1 MGDTR
6 SGSSSRAAGAAP
18 DSAVGLE
25 TLEKRVAAY
34 RARAVAYARALRK
47 PPFRPETV
55 HRLRT
60 HLRRLQAYAEF
71 LDRPRTAK
79 RLARCV
85 SGLSRLRALSV
96 FHQYL
101 RSLGAPA
108 GDLDRVRE
116 ALREEEEMVAGEAR
130 LEGVRSV
137 LAGTTMARLRRPRR
151 FLASRLASLGGD
163 HADRLSEALQELSA
177 EPTRKELH
185 RLRLVVKS
193 IRYQEE
199 AALETG
205 WGRPQRVAAL
215 KQLQKVLGGY
225 CDRDQFRRLA
235 KTLGLASREGLK
247 KEYRRYWKRAQA
259 AVRRLGP
266 PAARVIRRR

>member
-6 SGSSSRAAGAAP
+6 SGSSSRAAGASP
-18 DSAVGLE
+18 DSAARLE
-25 TLEKRVAAY
+25 TLEKRVTAY
-34 RARAVAYARALRK
+34 RSRTVAYARALRK

-71 LDRPRTAK
+71 LDHPKTAK

-85 SGLSRLRALSV
+85 SGLSRLRTLHV
-96 FHQYL
+96 FHRHL
-101 RSLGAPA
+101 RSLGAPP
-108 GDLDRVRE
+108 GDVRRVRE
-116 ALREEEEMVAGEAR
+116 AVRGEERAVAGEDR
-130 LEGVRSV
+130 LDAIRSV
-137 LAGTTMARLRRPRR
+137 LAGTTMARLRRPRE
-151 FLASRLASLGGD
+151 FLAGRLASLGRD
-163 HADRLSEALQELSA
+163 HADRLTEALRQLSA
-177 EPTRKELH
+177 QPTRKELH
-185 RLRLVVKS
+185 RLRLVVKA

-215 KQLQKVLGGY
+215 KQLQKVLGEY

-235 KTLGLASREGLK
+235 KKLDLASRGELK
-247 KEYRRYWKRAQA
+247 KEYRRYWKRAWA

>member
-6 SGSSSRAAGAAP
+6 SGGSSRAAGAEP
-18 DSAVGLE
+18 DSAARLE
-25 TLEKRVAAY
+25 TLEKRVAVY
-34 RARAVAYARALRK
+34 RARTVAYARALRK

-71 LDRPRTAK
+71 LDHPRTAK

-85 SGLSRLRALSV
+85 SGLSRLRALYV
-96 FHQYL
+96 FLRYL
-101 RSLGAPA
+101 QSLGAPA
-108 GDLDRVRE
+108 SDLHRVRE
-116 ALREEEEMVAGEAR
+116 ALREEERVVAEEDRPEAI
-130 LEGVRSV
+130 RSG
-137 LAGTTMARLRRPRR
+137 LAETTMARLRRPRQ
-151 FLASRLASLGGD
+151 FLARRLASLGRD
-163 HADRLSEALQELSA
+163 HADRLTKALQELSA

-215 KQLQKVLGGY
+215 KQLQKVLGEY
-225 CDRDQFRRLA
+225 SDRDQFRRLA
-235 KTLGLASREGLK
+235 KKLDLASRGELK
-247 KEYRRYWKRAQA
+247 KEYRRYWKRALA

-266 PAARVIRRR
+266 PTAQVIRRQ